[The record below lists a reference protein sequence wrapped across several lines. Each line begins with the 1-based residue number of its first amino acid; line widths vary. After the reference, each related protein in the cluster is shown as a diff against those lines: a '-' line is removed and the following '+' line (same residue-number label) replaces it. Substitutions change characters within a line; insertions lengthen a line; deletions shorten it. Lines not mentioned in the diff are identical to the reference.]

1 MQNVN
6 EQVRLDSRNGTGQ
19 VRLGSAGCHW
29 ITPRWDPTD
38 VKPSVRSNP
47 EDVSNVG
54 EGIHNDRV
62 RRWRFWSGSGVCG
75 LDGAVGP
82 CWVSASPVKASQ
94 FIEGLDS
101 HMVEG
106 LGCNK

>member
-1 MQNVN
+1 
-6 EQVRLDSRNGTGQ
+6 
-19 VRLGSAGCHW
+19 
-29 ITPRWDPTD
+29 
-38 VKPSVRSNP
+38 
-47 EDVSNVG
+47 
-54 EGIHNDRV
+54 
-62 RRWRFWSGSGVCG
+62 VCG

-101 HMVEG
+101 HVVEG